1 MTVVFKNVTFY
12 PYYSY
17 EFTMIYEGVSGMTRK
32 RQMKLS
38 AYLVGT
44 GMHVASWRL
53 PRARPNASHDI
64 DFYKQLVR
72 TAERGK
78 FDIAFL
84 ADSLAINEQSHPN
97 ILNRFEPITLISAL
111 AGASSKIGLVATAS
125 TSYIEPF
132 NLARL
137 FMSADHISKGRVGW
151 NIVTTRDLS
160 GNTAR
165 NFNAEEHLDHAFRYE
180 RAEEFLEVVQGL
192 WDSWEDD
199 AFTGNKESGE
209 FFERDKLH
217 RANHKGRFFSVEG
230 PLNIGRSPQGH
241 PVLVQAGNSESGQ
254 NFSARVG
261 EVIFSIKYN
270 LEDARQ
276 FYQSY
281 KSKVAS
287 LGRNPDE
294 VYILQGVSPIIG
306 RTDEEARTKLK
317 QLESLITEE
326 TGIGFLSD
334 YFKGV
339 DFSGVTLDSRAK
351 DVGLDRLEETK
362 SDYKK
367 HQPVIARENPKLREV
382 YSLLTGSF
390 SGDHLVGTPVK
401 IADTLE
407 RWFSER
413 AADGFM
419 LMAPSLPDGLED
431 FVDRVVPILQERGL
445 FRQDYEG
452 DTLRD
457 HIGLPIPPNRY
468 ARAYGRKN

>member
-1 MTVVFKNVTFY
+1 
-12 PYYSY
+12 
-17 EFTMIYEGVSGMTRK
+17 MTRK
-32 RQMKLS
+32 RQIKLS

-53 PRARPNASHDI
+53 PQAQPDASNDI
-64 DFYKQLVR
+64 DFYKKLVQ

-132 NLARL
+132 NMARL

-165 NFNAEEHLDHAFRYE
+165 NFNAQEHLDHTFRYQ
-180 RAEEFLEVVQGL
+180 RAEEFLNVVQGL

-199 AFTGNKESGE
+199 AFTRNKETGQ
-209 FFERDKLH
+209 FFDKDKVH
-217 RANHKGRFFSVEG
+217 RVNHQGQFFSVEG
-230 PLNIGRSPQGH
+230 PLNIARSPQGH

-254 NFSARVG
+254 NFSAKVG
-261 EVIFSIKYN
+261 EVIFSIKYT
-270 LEDARQ
+270 LEDAQ
-276 FYQSY
+276 SFYKTY
-281 KSKVAS
+281 KDKIRSI
-287 LGRNPDE
+287 GRNPDE
-294 VYILQGVSPIIG
+294 VHVIQGISPVIG
-306 RTDEEARTKLK
+306 RTEEEAQAKLK
-317 QLESLITEE
+317 HLESLITEE
-326 TGIGFLSD
+326 TGIAFLAD
-334 YFKGV
+334 YFKSV
-339 DFSGVTLDSRAK
+339 DFSGATLDTRAK
-351 DVGLDRLEETK
+351 DLGLDTLEETK

-367 HQPVIARENPKLREV
+367 HQLVIARENPNLREV

-390 SGDHLVGTPVK
+390 SSDHFVGTPAK

-407 RWFSER
+407 KWFNEGG
-413 AADGFM
+413 ADGFM
-419 LMAPSLPDGLED
+419 LMAPSLPDGLEN
-431 FVDRVVPILQERGL
+431 FVDLVVPLLQAKGI
-445 FRQDYEG
+445 FREDYEG
-452 DTLRD
+452 TTLRD
-457 HIGLPIPPNRY
+457 HLGIPVPTNRFAKVYETNTPN
-468 ARAYGRKN
+468 

>member
-1 MTVVFKNVTFY
+1 MTQ
-12 PYYSY
+12 
-17 EFTMIYEGVSGMTRK
+17 K
-32 RQMKLS
+32 RQIKLS
-38 AYLVGT
+38 AYMVGT

-53 PRARPNASHDI
+53 PHAQPSASHDI
-64 DFYKQLVR
+64 DFYKKLVQ

-78 FDIAFL
+78 FDFAFL

-111 AGASSKIGLVATAS
+111 AGASTKIGLVATAS

-137 FMSADHISKGRVGW
+137 FLSADHISKGRVGW

-165 NFNAEEHLDHAFRYE
+165 NFNAEEHFEHSFRYE

-199 AFTGNKESGE
+199 AFTEDKDSGQ
-209 FFERDKLH
+209 FIDPSKLH
-217 RANHKGRFFSVEG
+217 RVNHKGRFFSVDG

-241 PVLVQAGNSESGQ
+241 PVLVQAGTSESGQ
-254 NFSARVG
+254 NFSAKVG

-270 LEDARQ
+270 LEDAQQ
-276 FYQSY
+276 FYRSY

-287 LGRNPDE
+287 VGRNPE
-294 VYILQGVSPIIG
+294 TVYILQGISPIIG
-306 RTDEEARTKLK
+306 RTEEEAQAKLK
-317 QLESLITEE
+317 LLESLITEE
-326 TGIGFLSD
+326 TGILFLSD

-339 DFSGVTLDSRAK
+339 DFSGATLDSRAK
-351 DVGLDRLEETK
+351 DVGLDVLEETK

-390 SGDHLVGTPVK
+390 SGDHLVGTPIK
-401 IADTLE
+401 IANTLE
-407 RWFSER
+407 KWFKEQ

-419 LMAPSLPDGLED
+419 LMAPTLPDGLED
-431 FVDRVVPILQERGL
+431 FVELVVPLLQERGL

-452 DTLRD
+452 STLRE
-457 HIGLPIPPNRY
+457 HIGLPIPVNHF
-468 ARAYGRKN
+468 AKVLETK

>member
-1 MTVVFKNVTFY
+1 MTQ
-12 PYYSY
+12 
-17 EFTMIYEGVSGMTRK
+17 R
-32 RQMKLS
+32 RQIKLA

-53 PRARPNASHDI
+53 PQAPVDASHDI
-64 DFYKQLVR
+64 DYYRDLVR

-111 AGASSKIGLVATAS
+111 AGSSSKIGLVATAS
-125 TSYIEPF
+125 TSYIEPY

-137 FMSADHISKGRVGW
+137 FMSTDHISKGRVGW

-165 NFNAEEHLDHAFRYE
+165 NFNAEEHLDHSFRYE
-180 RAEEFLEVVQGL
+180 RAEEFLEVVRGL

-199 AFTGNKESGE
+199 AFVQDKESGR
-209 FFERDKLH
+209 FFDRDKLH
-217 RANHKGRFFSVEG
+217 RIQHQGRFFSVEG

-254 NFSARVG
+254 NFSSKVG

-270 LEDARQ
+270 IEDAQ
-276 FYQSY
+276 SFYRSY
-281 KSKVAS
+281 KAKVAEA
-287 LGRNPDE
+287 GRNPDD
-294 VYILQGVSPIIG
+294 VYVLQGISPIIG
-306 RTDEEARTKLK
+306 RTEEEAREK
-317 QLESLITEE
+317 QKRLESLITEE

-334 YFKGV
+334 YFKSV
-339 DFSGVTLDSRAK
+339 DFTGYTLDHRANEL
-351 DVGLDRLEETK
+351 GLGQLDEGK

-367 HQPVIARENPKLREV
+367 HQLVIARENPTLRQV

-390 SGDHLVGTPVK
+390 SGDGFVGTPEK

-407 RWFSER
+407 RWFTEG

-419 LMAPSLPDGLED
+419 LMSPVLPDGLED
-431 FVDRVVPILQERGL
+431 FVDRVVPLLQRRGL
-445 FRQDYEG
+445 FREEYEG
-452 DTLRD
+452 STLRE
-457 HIGLPIPPNRY
+457 HIGLPVPPNRF
-468 ARAYGRKN
+468 ARSE

>member
-1 MTVVFKNVTFY
+1 MSAFN
-12 PYYSY
+12 
-17 EFTMIYEGVSGMTRK
+17 
-32 RQMKLS
+32 RQIKLS

-53 PRARPNASHDI
+53 PQARNDASHDI
-64 DFYKQLVR
+64 DYYADLVR
-72 TAERGK
+72 IAERGK

-97 ILNRFEPITLISAL
+97 ILNRFEPITLIAAL

-165 NFNAEEHLDHAFRYE
+165 NFGAEEHLDHAYRYE
-180 RAEEFLEVVQGL
+180 RAEEFLEVVRGL

-199 AFTGNKESGE
+199 AFVQNKDSGQ
-209 FFERDKLH
+209 FFDRTKLH
-217 RANHKGRFFSVEG
+217 RIAHKGKFFSVEG

-241 PVLVQAGNSESGQ
+241 PVLVQAGNSEAGQ
-254 NFSARVG
+254 SFSARVG
-261 EVIFSIKYN
+261 EVIFSIKIN
-270 LEDARQ
+270 LEDAQ
-276 FYQSY
+276 SFYRSY
-281 KSKVAS
+281 KRKVAEA
-287 LGRNPDE
+287 GRNPDD
-294 VYILQGVSPIIG
+294 VYVLQGISPIIG
-306 RTDEEARTKLK
+306 RTDEEAREK
-317 QLESLITEE
+317 QKRLEALITEE
-326 TGIGFLSD
+326 TGIAFLAD

-339 DFSGVTLDSRAK
+339 DFAGRTLDSRASEL
-351 DVGLDRLEETK
+351 GLGRLDETK
-362 SDYKK
+362 SDYLK
-367 HQPVIARENPKLREV
+367 HRLVIEREDPTLREV

-390 SGDHLVGTPVK
+390 SGDGFVGTPAT

-407 RWFSER
+407 RWFTER

-431 FVDRVVPILQERGL
+431 FVDQVVPILQRRGL
-445 FRQDYEG
+445 FRKEYEG
-452 DTLRD
+452 DTLRE
-457 HIGLPIPPNRY
+457 HIGLPIPANRFAQ
-468 ARAYGRKN
+468 AR

>member
-1 MTVVFKNVTFY
+1 MTQ
-12 PYYSY
+12 
-17 EFTMIYEGVSGMTRK
+17 R
-32 RQMKLS
+32 RQIKLS

-53 PRARPNASHDI
+53 PQAPIDASHDI
-64 DFYKQLVR
+64 DYYRKLVQ

-111 AGASSKIGLVATAS
+111 AGSSSKIGLVATAS

-165 NFNAEEHLDHAFRYE
+165 NFNAEEHLDHSFRYE
-180 RAEEFLEVVQGL
+180 RAEEFLQVVRGL

-199 AFTGNKESGE
+199 AFVQDKESGR
-209 FFERDKLH
+209 FFDRDKLH
-217 RANHKGRFFSVEG
+217 RIRHQGRFFSVEG

-254 NFSARVG
+254 NFSAKVG

-270 LEDARQ
+270 IEDAQ
-276 FYQSY
+276 DFYRSY
-281 KSKVAS
+281 KAKVAEA
-287 LGRNPDE
+287 GRNPDD
-294 VYILQGVSPIIG
+294 VYVLQGISPIIG
-306 RTDEEARTKLK
+306 RTEEEAREK
-317 QLESLITEE
+317 QKRLESLITEE

-334 YFKGV
+334 YFKSV
-339 DFSGVTLDSRAK
+339 DFTGYTLDHRAN
-351 DVGLDRLEETK
+351 DFGLGQLDEGK

-367 HQPVIARENPKLREV
+367 HQLVIARENPTLRQV

-390 SGDHLVGTPVK
+390 SGDGFVGTPDK

-407 RWFSER
+407 RWFTEG

-419 LMAPSLPDGLED
+419 LMSPVLPDGLED
-431 FVDRVVPILQERGL
+431 FVEHVVPLLQRRGL
-445 FRQDYEG
+445 FREDYEG
-452 DTLRD
+452 STLRE
-457 HIGLPIPPNRY
+457 HIGLPMPPNRF
-468 ARAYGRKN
+468 AQTE

>member
-1 MTVVFKNVTFY
+1 MTHH
-12 PYYSY
+12 
-17 EFTMIYEGVSGMTRK
+17 
-32 RQMKLS
+32 RQIKLS

-53 PRARPNASHDI
+53 PQAQSHASHDI
-64 DFYKQLVR
+64 DFYKKLVQ

-165 NFNAEEHLDHAFRYE
+165 NFNAEEHLDHGFRYE
-180 RAEEFLEVVQGL
+180 RAEEFLDVVRGL

-199 AFTGNKESGE
+199 AFVQNKNSGE
-209 FFERDKLH
+209 FFDRTKLH
-217 RANHKGRFFSVEG
+217 RLSHQGRFFSVEG

-241 PVLVQAGNSESGQ
+241 PVLVQAGTSESGQ
-254 NFSARVG
+254 NFSAKVG

-270 LEDARQ
+270 LEDAQ
-276 FYQSY
+276 EFYRTY

-287 LGRNPDE
+287 VGRNPDE
-294 VYILQGVSPIIG
+294 VYILQGISPIIG
-306 RTDEEARTKLK
+306 RTEEEAQAKLK

-339 DFSGVTLDSRAK
+339 DFTGFTLDSRSK

-390 SGDHLVGTPVK
+390 SGDHLVGTPEK

-407 RWFSER
+407 LWFNER

-419 LMAPSLPDGLED
+419 LMSPILPDGLED
-431 FVDRVVPILQERGL
+431 FVNGVVPLLQERGL
-445 FRQDYEG
+445 FRTEYEG
-452 DTLRD
+452 NTLREN
-457 HIGLPIPPNRY
+457 IGLPVPSNRF
-468 ARAYGRKN
+468 ARAYETK